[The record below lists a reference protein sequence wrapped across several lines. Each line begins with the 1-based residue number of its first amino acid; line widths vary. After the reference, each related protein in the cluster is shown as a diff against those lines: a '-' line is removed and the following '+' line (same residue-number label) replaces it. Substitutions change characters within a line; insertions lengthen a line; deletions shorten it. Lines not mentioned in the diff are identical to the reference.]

1 MPTGVMIGRMSET
14 TAAASTNGH
23 ATSND
28 PVEVVRAFLLAMQD
42 GRMDDALALVDDDI
56 VYTNVSLPTI
66 RGKAR
71 LARAARLFQRSG
83 AGFRVHFH
91 AIAREGSVVL
101 TDRTDAIVLGP
112 VEQRF
117 WVYGRFE
124 VRDGKITLWRDSF
137 DWLDITVSLL
147 RGIAGAI
154 RPSLNRRWPGD

>member
-1 MPTGVMIGRMSET
+1 MSET

-23 ATSND
+23 ATSTD
-28 PVEVVRAFLLAMQD
+28 PAEIVKSFLLAFQD
-42 GRMDDALALVDDDI
+42 GRLDDALALLDDDI

-66 RGKAR
+66 RGRAR
-71 LARAARLFQRSG
+71 MTRAVRVWERSG

-91 AIAREGSVVL
+91 EVARDGGIVL

-124 VRDGKITLWRDSF
+124 VRNGRITLWRDSF
-137 DWLDITVSLL
+137 DWLNLTVGLL

-154 RPSLNRRWPGD
+154 HPRLNRPWPGDA

>member
-1 MPTGVMIGRMSET
+1 MSET
-14 TAAASTNGH
+14 AATHSTNGH
-23 ATSND
+23 AVSSD
-28 PVEVVRAFLLAMQD
+28 PVDVVRSFLLAFQD
-42 GRMDDALALVDDDI
+42 GRLDDALALVDDDI

-66 RGKAR
+66 RGRAQLTRGLR
-71 LARAARLFQRSG
+71 LWERSG
-83 AGFRVHFH
+83 ARFRVHFH
-91 AIAREGSVVL
+91 AIAREGSIVL
-101 TDRTDAIVLGP
+101 TDRSDAIGLGP

-154 RPSLNRRWPGD
+154 SPRLNRRWPGDA